1 MEYQK
6 LKTNLSVKEVWWAW
20 TENRC
25 CLITFGK
32 QSMLVAIYHPRQS
45 DRLWITVLIHFYLV
59 SILDKN
65 YYCWWVTIIFLTN
78 KVAFSVSILLK
89 NVDMTDFLKNRN
101 NTIIWMKEHSHHNG
115 SLNRVW
121 FMLPLTY
128 CTITAY
134 LQHSQVYRHRKHE
147 TPNCAEP
154 RLVLNHQL
162 KTGIRKRWEEG
173 RTVNLCEFFY
183 FIFKIMN

>member
-1 MEYQK
+1 MPAYRWRTNRYSSRKKVKAKMEYQK

-45 DRLWITVLIHFYLV
+45 DSLWITVLIHFYLV

-65 YYCWWVTIIFLTN
+65 YNCWWVTIIFLTN

-89 NVDMTDFLKNRN
+89 DVDMTDFLKNRN
-101 NTIIWMKEHSHHNG
+101 NTIIWLKEHSHHNG

-121 FMLPLTY
+121 FMLPLTC
-128 CTITAY
+128 CTTTAY
-134 LQHSQVYRHRKHE
+134 LQHSKS
-147 TPNCAEP
+147 
-154 RLVLNHQL
+154 
-162 KTGIRKRWEEG
+162 TGTENMRPQ
-173 RTVNLCEFFY
+173 TVQNPDWF
-183 FIFKIMN
+183 